1 MSSTLIESNK
11 QVFTEDLRRRLSA
24 LLGEREPDIHKAID
38 AANPAILTGILK
50 RIESPDGPMAIY
62 NLAQQAVGNDL
73 HGHFHE
79 LSSGSGGLAVGN
91 VLSEKGSEYYKAI
104 LGDRTQQMVQ
114 EIGRYAGVKADSAAF
129 ILGIAAFTSLDA
141 IGRHIRHTNL
151 DVAGT
156 THWLWEQ
163 RDSIV
168 RGIPAGLAVAPALG
182 LKHLPGT
189 KESTVNRRNSIVY
202 GIIAL
207 IILLGI
213 IFFVFKTCNRTPAYG
228 PAASDTT
235 ARPVTDTAGVA
246 DTTANYPVTLPN
258 GTTLNA
264 VKGGTEDQLVAF
276 LNDPNQKIDHKNGN
290 WFNFTKVGFAS
301 NSAQLLLESEAQLHN
316 IVAILQAFPK
326 TKIRIGGYTDNT
338 GDSLQNLRLS
348 QDRADSVF
356 EKLKQLGASSHQL
369 EDAKGYGS
377 QYPVGDN
384 GTPDGRRLNRRMALE
399 VREK

>member
-1 MSSTLIESNK
+1 MSSTLIDSNK
-11 QVFTEDLRRRLSA
+11 AIFTEDLRRRLST
-24 LLGEREPDIHKAID
+24 LLGEREPDIHKALD
-38 AANPAILTGILK
+38 AASPAILTAILK

-62 NLAQQAVGNDL
+62 NLGQQAVGNDL

-79 LSSGSGGLAVGN
+79 LTSGAGGLAVGN
-91 VLSEKGSEYYKAI
+91 ALSGKGSEYYKAI
-104 LGDRTQQMVQ
+104 LGDRTDAMVQ
-114 EIGRYAGVKADSAAF
+114 EVGRYAGIKADSSAFVLGVAAF
-129 ILGIAAFTSLDA
+129 ASLDG
-141 IGRHIRHTNL
+141 IGRHIRQTNL

-168 RGIPAGLAVAPALG
+168 RAIPPGLAVAPALG

-189 KESTVNRRNSIVY
+189 KESTAMRRNSLIY
-202 GIIAL
+202 GLIAL
-207 IILLGI
+207 VILIGI
-213 IFFVFKTCNRTPAYG
+213 IFFVFKTCNRAPAYG
-228 PAASDTT
+228 PGPSDTT
-235 ARPVTDTAGVA
+235 ARAVTDTTGVA
-246 DTTANYPVTLPN
+246 DTAANYPVTLPN

-264 VKGGTEDQLVAF
+264 VRGGTEDQLVSF
-276 LNDPNQKIDHKNGN
+276 LSDPNQKIDHKNGN

-326 TKIRIGGYTDNT
+326 ARIRIGGYTDNT

-348 QDRADSVF
+348 QDRADSVY
-356 EKLKQLGASSHQL
+356 EKLKQLGATSHQL
-369 EDAKGYGS
+369 DDAKGYGS

-399 VREK
+399 VRDK